1 MAQMTYAIDRM
12 RRAAML
18 AAVGAVL
25 LALAAAP
32 VSGQGETRCT
42 LPPLTLPLFGGTPV
56 AEVITAATPQGPS
69 GTVSNEEITAAL
81 EHIVAC
87 VNTGDPVLVYAVF
100 SPRWLAEQFADPQ
113 AHYLPAF
120 ERMLDTTTPVQGEP
134 LALTSA
140 EAVEPLPDG
149 RVRVRATFTS
159 GVRTWH
165 DTLVLVDSDGVWL
178 IDEVEPATA
187 P

>member
-12 RRAAML
+12 RRAAM
-18 AAVGAVL
+18 AATVGAVL
-25 LALAAAP
+25 LALAASPA
-32 VSGQGETRCT
+32 SGQGATRCT

-56 AEVITAATPQGPS
+56 AEVITAATPRAPMV
-69 GTVSNEEITAAL
+69 TVSNEEITAAL
-81 EHIVAC
+81 EQIVAC
-87 VNTGDPVLVYAVF
+87 VNSGDPVFVYAVF
-100 SPRWLAEQFADPQ
+100 SPRWLAAQFTDPEV
-113 AHYLPAF
+113 HYLPAF

-134 LALTSA
+134 LALTSV
-140 EAVEPLPDG
+140 ETVEPLPDG